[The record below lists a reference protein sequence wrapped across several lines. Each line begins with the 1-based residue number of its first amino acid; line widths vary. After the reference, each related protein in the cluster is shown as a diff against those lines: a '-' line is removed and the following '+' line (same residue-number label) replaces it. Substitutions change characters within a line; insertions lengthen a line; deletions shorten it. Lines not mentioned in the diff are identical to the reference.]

1 MNIEEYPDTL
11 IELTTILLEIR
22 NRMPATHSMQIL
34 FNFKGRMSVSVADLE
49 DNKWAYKGY
58 RSDSVYY
65 ALTKD
70 LENSSVAVHIFF
82 DKVCSYL
89 VNNDLMSMDKINEIV
104 KYTLI

>member
-1 MNIEEYPDTL
+1 MNIEKYPDTL

-22 NRMPATHSMQIL
+22 NRMPRTHSMQIL

-49 DNKWAYKGY
+49 DNKWAYKGF
-58 RSDSVYY
+58 RSESVYY
-65 ALTKD
+65 NLTHY

-89 VNNDLMSMDKINEIV
+89 VNKDLMGIDKINEIV
-104 KYTLI
+104 KYKLK

>member
-1 MNIEEYPDTL
+1 MNIEKYPDTL
-11 IELTTILLEIR
+11 IELTTVLLEIR
-22 NRMPATHSMQIL
+22 NRMPWTHSMQIL

-49 DNKWAYKGY
+49 DSKWAYKGY

-82 DKVCSYL
+82 DKICSYL
-89 VNNDLMSMDKINEIV
+89 VNKDLMGIDKINEIV
-104 KYTLI
+104 KYRLK

>member
-1 MNIEEYPDTL
+1 M
-11 IELTTILLEIR
+11 ELTTVLLEIR
-22 NRMPATHSMQIL
+22 NRMPWTHSMQIL

-49 DNKWAYKGY
+49 DSKWAYKGY

-70 LENSSVAVHIFF
+70 LENSSVAVHTFF

-89 VNNDLMSMDKINEIV
+89 VNEDIMAIEKINEII
-104 KYTLI
+104 KSKLK

>member
-1 MNIEEYPDTL
+1 M
-11 IELTTILLEIR
+11 
-22 NRMPATHSMQIL
+22 
-34 FNFKGRMSVSVADLE
+34 SVADLE
-49 DNKWAYKGY
+49 DSKWAYKGY

-89 VNNDLMSMDKINEIV
+89 VNKDLMSIEKINEIV
-104 KYTLI
+104 NYKLI

>member
-22 NRMPATHSMQIL
+22 NRMPRTHSMQIL
-34 FNFKGRMSVSVADLE
+34 FNFNGMMSVSVAKHE
-49 DNKWAYKGY
+49 DYEWAYKGF
-58 RSDSVYY
+58 RSKSVYY
-65 ALTKD
+65 RLTKD

-89 VNNDLMSMDKINEIV
+89 VNKDIMSMDKLREII
-104 KYTLI
+104 KSKLK